1 MKKLWTGIKSIVNLK
16 NKSFNNISQ
25 LISENGDIIK
35 DSKQMAAAFNNFFVN
50 VSHKINHDIPRTRK
64 SPLDYMPT
72 AKDKSFFVSPVT
84 PEEIEIIIGTLKNGK
99 SSGPYSIPTK
109 LLKILSSD
117 IAIPLS
123 VIVNESF
130 AKGVFPDKLKVAKVI
145 ALHKKESTDN
155 PSNYRPISLLS
166 IFSKVIET
174 LMHKRL
180 YNFLDLCNILY
191 PNQFGFREKHLTN
204 HALISITET
213 IKSTIDN
220 GRYGCGVFI
229 DLQKAFDTVNH
240 SILLKK
246 LEHYGIRGTAL
257 KWFTSYLVDRQQYVS
272 VNGHCSNYLNITC
285 GVPQGSVLG
294 PLLFLIYINDL
305 PNSTKVLTFYL
316 FADDTN
322 IYFESSDLILLQKTI
337 NKHLKRVKK
346 WLDANKLALNLDK
359 TNFVLFHSYQ
369 KKVTEPVILKFCR
382 KKIQQEKCV
391 KFLGVL
397 LDSALSWKYHLA
409 ALAKKLARTSGLFFK
424 TRHLIPFDT
433 IKLLYH
439 AIFSPFS
446 YYGIVVWGVASE
458 CFMNPVSVQQ
468 KKVIRAI
475 TFNDSSSPSEPLFL
489 KLGLLKLDDIFNL
502 QLVSFVYAC
511 INRLAP
517 PVFDNY
523 FNYIS
528 NIHDHSRQL
537 GVIFLLK
544 GGTQCSM
551 G

>member
-1 MKKLWTGIKSIVNLK
+1 MWC
-16 NKSFNNISQ
+16 F
-25 LISENGDIIK
+25 
-35 DSKQMAAAFNNFFVN
+35 
-50 VSHKINHDIPRTRK
+50 
-64 SPLDYMPT
+64 
-72 AKDKSFFVSPVT
+72 
-84 PEEIEIIIGTLKNGK
+84 
-99 SSGPYSIPTK
+99 
-109 LLKILSSD
+109 
-117 IAIPLS
+117 
-123 VIVNESF
+123 
-130 AKGVFPDKLKVAKVI
+130 
-145 ALHKKESTDN
+145 
-155 PSNYRPISLLS
+155 YRL
-166 IFSKVIET
+166 
-174 LMHKRL
+174 
-180 YNFLDLCNILY
+180 
-191 PNQFGFREKHLTN
+191 
-204 HALISITET
+204 A
-213 IKSTIDN
+213 
-220 GRYGCGVFI
+220 
-229 DLQKAFDTVNH
+229 KAFDTVNH

-285 GVPQGSVLG
+285 GVPQGSVRG
-294 PLLFLIYINDL
+294 PLLFIYINDL

-359 TNFVLFHSYQ
+359 TNFVLFYSYQ
-369 KKVTEPVILKFCR
+369 KKVTEPVTLKFGR
-382 KKIQQEKCV
+382 KKIQQENCV

-424 TRHLIPFDT
+424 TRHPIPFDT

-439 AIFSPFS
+439 AIFSPFL

-475 TFNDSSSPSEPLFL
+475 TFNDSFSPSEPLFL
-489 KLGLLKLDDIFNL
+489 KLGLLKLDDIFKL
-502 QLVSFVYAC
+502 QLASFVYAC

-528 NIHDHSRQL
+528 NIHDHYTRQAARGDIFIERRNTMQYGIKTVRYAGTQL
-537 GVIFLLK
+537 WNSIPIEIRRSPFISTFRSNFLKFLLS
-544 GGTQCSM
+544 GYSS
-551 G
+551 

>member
-1 MKKLWTGIKSIVNLK
+1 M
-16 NKSFNNISQ
+16 
-25 LISENGDIIK
+25 
-35 DSKQMAAAFNNFFVN
+35 
-50 VSHKINHDIPRTRK
+50 
-64 SPLDYMPT
+64 
-72 AKDKSFFVSPVT
+72 T

-145 ALHKKESTDN
+145 TLHKESTDN
-155 PSNYRPISLLS
+155 SSNYRPISLLS

-174 LMHKRL
+174 LMHKTL

-191 PNQFGFREKHLTN
+191 PNQFGFREKHSTN
-204 HALISITET
+204 HALISMTET

-294 PLLFLIYINDL
+294 PLLFLIYFNDL
-305 PNSTKVLTFYL
+305 PNSTKVLTFDL

-322 IYFESSDLILLQKTI
+322 IYFESSDLILLRKTI

-369 KKVTEPVILKFCR
+369 KKVTEPVILKFGR
-382 KKIQQEKCV
+382 KKIQQENCV

-397 LDSALSWKYHLA
+397 LDSALSWKYHLV
-409 ALAKKLARTSGLFFK
+409 ALAKKLARTSGLFLK
-424 TRHLIPFDT
+424 P
-433 IKLLYH
+433 
-439 AIFSPFS
+439 
-446 YYGIVVWGVASE
+446 GI
-458 CFMNPVSVQQ
+458 
-468 KKVIRAI
+468 
-475 TFNDSSSPSEPLFL
+475 
-489 KLGLLKLDDIFNL
+489 
-502 QLVSFVYAC
+502 
-511 INRLAP
+511 
-517 PVFDNY
+517 
-523 FNYIS
+523 
-528 NIHDHSRQL
+528 
-537 GVIFLLK
+537 
-544 GGTQCSM
+544 
-551 G
+551 